1 MIELLSE
8 ELLFSL
14 CGQNLKRKTISSQ
27 NIDKG
32 LLNYVYLKSH
42 GIVMVRPEGPL
53 KFFKLRKIMK
63 LVLDLYN

>member
-1 MIELLSE
+1 MVRICKE
-8 ELLFSL
+8 
-14 CGQNLKRKTISSQ
+14 KYVISPL

-32 LLNYVYLKSH
+32 LLNDVYLKSH
-42 GIVMVRPEGPL
+42 GIVVVRPEGPL